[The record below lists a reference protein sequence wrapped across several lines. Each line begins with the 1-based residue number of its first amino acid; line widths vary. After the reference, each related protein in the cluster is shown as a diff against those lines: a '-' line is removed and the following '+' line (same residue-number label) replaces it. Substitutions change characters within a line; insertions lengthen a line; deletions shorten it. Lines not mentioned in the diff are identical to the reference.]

1 MGIDFAPFLLISV
14 LLILIPGPDTAIVTK
29 HALLA
34 GRRGGVF
41 ASVGV
46 ATGLAIWTL
55 AAAVGVAAVL
65 RASEVAFLALKIA
78 GAIYLVWMGIQLL
91 RDRSTLAPGVGGDGA
106 PRRGAAKKAL
116 RQGLLSDLSNPKIAV
131 FFTSFLPAVRAR
143 RQPRIRIAARA
154 RLDLLRADPALAP
167 LLRHARRARLD
178 RAAAARRAACA
189 RSVHG
194 RRARGVRHPARV
206 RAPLE
211 QKRRNRASRVVE
223 RKLRCVPRT
232 STTRCADSASAPSPR
247 STAISIPAPICPS
260 PSRSTGRT
268 GARRSTNTARSCAAS
283 SRRAS
288 TVSTRATTFAPRS
301 TTSSASPPRASS
313 RAHTKA

>member
-91 RDRSTLAPGVGGDGA
+91 RDRSTLAPGVGGNGT

-131 FFTSFLPAVRAR
+131 FFTSFLPQFVHGDSHGFASLLVLGSIFCVLTLLWLLFYGMLVGHGSTVLRRPAVR
-143 RQPRIRIAARA
+143 RA
-154 RLDLLRADPALAP
+154 
-167 LLRHARRARLD
+167 LD
-178 RAAAARRAACA
+178 RFT
-189 RSVHG
+189 
-194 RRARGVRHPARV
+194 GVVLVAFGIRLAFEHR
-206 RAPLE
+206 
-211 QKRRNRASRVVE
+211 
-223 RKLRCVPRT
+223 
-232 STTRCADSASAPSPR
+232 
-247 STAISIPAPICPS
+247 
-260 PSRSTGRT
+260 
-268 GARRSTNTARSCAAS
+268 
-283 SRRAS
+283 
-288 TVSTRATTFAPRS
+288 
-301 TTSSASPPRASS
+301 
-313 RAHTKA
+313 

>member
-55 AAAVGVAAVL
+55 AAAVGVAAIL

-131 FFTSFLPAVRAR
+131 FFTSFLPQFVHGDSHGFASLLVLGTIFCVLTLLWLVFYGMLVGHGSAVLRRPAVR
-143 RQPRIRIAARA
+143 RA
-154 RLDLLRADPALAP
+154 
-167 LLRHARRARLD
+167 LD
-178 RAAAARRAACA
+178 RFT
-189 RSVHG
+189 
-194 RRARGVRHPARV
+194 GVVLVAFGIRLAFEHR
-206 RAPLE
+206 
-211 QKRRNRASRVVE
+211 
-223 RKLRCVPRT
+223 
-232 STTRCADSASAPSPR
+232 
-247 STAISIPAPICPS
+247 
-260 PSRSTGRT
+260 
-268 GARRSTNTARSCAAS
+268 
-283 SRRAS
+283 
-288 TVSTRATTFAPRS
+288 
-301 TTSSASPPRASS
+301 
-313 RAHTKA
+313 